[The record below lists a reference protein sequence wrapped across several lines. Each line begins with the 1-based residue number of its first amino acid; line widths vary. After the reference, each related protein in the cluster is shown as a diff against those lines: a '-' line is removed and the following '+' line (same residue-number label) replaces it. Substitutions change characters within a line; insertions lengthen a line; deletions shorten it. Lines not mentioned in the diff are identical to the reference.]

1 MRYLLAIL
9 AFLLFCTSMTT
20 AQTAAILSPSVL
32 CTNRPPFLLFSSWF
46 PLGFL
51 LFSSWFP
58 LVFLLFSS
66 WFLKT
71 TSNTGSTQDRHRMV
85 ILQGYE
91 KGMCIV

>member
-32 CTNRPPFLLFSSWF
+32 CTNRPP
-46 PLGFL
+46 FL

>member
-32 CTNRPPFLLFSSWF
+32 CTNRPPFLLV
-46 PLGFL
+46 
-51 LFSSWFP
+51 SSWFP

-71 TSNTGSTQDRHRMV
+71 TSNTGST
-85 ILQGYE
+85 
-91 KGMCIV
+91 